1 MTSKGWISVADRLP
15 ELSPSVARVTALVIV
30 NDAALL
36 ADGEPGFVDIAT
48 YWRDK
53 SVWTITCRSI
63 DRTVSDRPVRVTHW
77 MLLPDPP
84 TLD

>member
-1 MTSKGWISVADRLP
+1 MTCKGWISVAEHLP
-15 ELSPSVARVTALVIV
+15 ELSPTTARVTALVIV
-30 NDAALL
+30 NDSTLL

-53 SVWTITCRSI
+53 SVWTITCRSV

-84 TLD
+84 NPD